1 MIKWIK
7 QHRDLTDGLLIL
19 GSAMLLMEIIIN
31 GGIIFGGG
39 TMCAIGAVA
48 AISLMAINDKKE
60 KRYKKRNRAN

>member
-7 QHRDLTDGLLIL
+7 KHKDLTDSLLIL
-19 GSAMLLMEIIIN
+19 GGSMLLMEIIVN
-31 GGIIFGGG
+31 GGMIFGGG
-39 TMCAIGAVA
+39 TMLAIGAVV